1 MNAPLTLP
9 PPPVPPA
16 HGGASPAPKAGKSA
30 AERSASHTE
39 PVRPAPV
46 AKGVPILGQIPALRK
61 KGFMRVIFDEWY
73 RHGDVFRIKL
83 GPQPALVVAHPD
95 GLERVLASHL
105 TNYPKGVTY
114 DGVREILGQGLV
126 TSMGRHWRKQ
136 RTLLQPTFH
145 RASLEEMVQCMVE
158 QADIYFAD
166 LKQRHPSGGTL
177 DAHREM
183 TKLTLDV
190 VINALFGAGLLT
202 SADVSYESVIGALEV
217 VNERSNGFALPLKI
231 PTPKNLKFRRVLN
244 DLNGIVYGLIDKARA
259 LGVDHPSIRS
269 TLLGMLLSS
278 KDADTGE
285 PLADELIRDELL
297 TFFVAGH
304 ETTAL
309 TMTWL
314 FTLLDQSPDVIDKLR
329 EESER
334 VVGGRL
340 PTFEDLPK
348 LTYTLQVIHE
358 TLRLRGPVA
367 VVARNAV
374 ADDNICGY
382 EVKKGDMVMPFF
394 YAAHRHPD
402 FWEDPDR
409 FDPDRFSEARSQG
422 RDRWCYLPFSAG
434 QRVCIGNNFSLYE
447 SQLIIAML
455 VQRCD
460 FGLVPGQSIE
470 PEMIATVRPSAPVMV
485 DLRWR

>member
-1 MNAPLTLP
+1 MNAPLKIP
-9 PPPVPPA
+9 PPPTA
-16 HGGASPAPKAGKSA
+16 LGKAEAGAGKTA
-30 AERSASHTE
+30 AERAATHTE
-39 PVRPAPV
+39 PVRPAPY
-46 AKGVPILGQIPALRK
+46 AKGLPILGQIPALRR
-61 KGFMRVIFDEWY
+61 KGFFNVLFDE
-73 RHGDVFRIKL
+73 RKKHGDVFRIKL
-83 GPQPALVVAHPD
+83 GPQPAFVVAHPD
-95 GLERVLASHL
+95 GLERIFASHMD
-105 TNYPKGVTY
+105 NYPKGATY
-114 DGVREILGQGLV
+114 DGVREILGHGLI
-126 TSMGRHWRKQ
+126 TAMGKHWRKQ
-136 RTLLQPTFH
+136 RMLLQPTFH
-145 RASLEEMVQCMVE
+145 RASLKEMVECMVE
-158 QADIYFAD
+158 QSEQYFTD
-166 LKQRHPSGGTL
+166 LKLRHPGGGVL

-202 SADVSYESVIGALEV
+202 SADVSYEAVIRALEV
-217 VNERSNGFALPLKI
+217 VNERSNGFALPLSV
-231 PTPKNLKFRRVLN
+231 PTPKNLKFKRILRELN
-244 DLNGIVYGLIDKARA
+244 AIVYGLIAKARS
-259 LGVDHPSIRS
+259 LGPDHDAIRS

-285 PLADELIRDELL
+285 PLPDELIRDELL

-314 FTLLDQSPDVIDKLR
+314 FTLLDQEPAVIDQLR
-329 EESER
+329 EESAR
-334 VVGGRL
+334 VIGDRL
-340 PTFEDLPK
+340 PTFDDLPK

-367 VVARNAV
+367 VVARNAI

-382 EVKKGDMVMPFF
+382 QVNKGDMVMPFF
-394 YAAHRHPD
+394 YGVHRHPD
-402 FWEDPDR
+402 FWEDPER
-409 FDPDRFSEARSQG
+409 FDPDRFSEARSKG

-460 FGLVPGQSIE
+460 FKMVPGQDIQ
-470 PEMIATVRPSAPVMV
+470 PEMIATVRPSAPVMI
-485 DLRWR
+485 DLAWR